1 MNYKL
6 MKHYLSTLLLFML
19 CLVAHAQGIAV
30 SSFALNESDLTANQQ
45 GTMVFDQN
53 GNKCALIRIQT
64 TQKGFSFDVGS
75 LGITKVDDNK
85 TGEIWVYVPAGV
97 RKIDIRHPQLGSQL
111 GYVFPVSITAAR
123 TYVMQLT
130 TGTVHTVVEQD
141 DGKTYLALT
150 VTPAN
155 AVVLVDGTLRQ
166 LKADGCLSL
175 RLARGEHSYSVQAPG
190 YASQSG
196 TVTLGMQK
204 QNKRIDLESVMASV
218 TIGCATPGTTLYVND
233 EMKGT
238 GSWSGTLA
246 AGEYLLEARKEGYYG
261 QKQTLTLGEKENRT
275 ITLPA
280 LTARVGSL
288 DVSYTPVD
296 AEVYVDGQKVGTSPD
311 VFRNLL
317 IGTHKVELRKDGYA
331 NKSLTVTIEEGQTA
345 SLSGALEKGFSS
357 DGRTFTVNGV
367 TFTMIPVEGGTFT
380 MGATSEQGT
389 DAFPGEKPAHSV
401 TLSNYSIG
409 QTEVTQ
415 ALWLAV
421 MGSNPSYFQGDQ
433 RPVEKV
439 CWNDCQEFITKL
451 NNITGQNF
459 RLPTEAE
466 WEYAARG
473 GKQSRGYKYSGSND
487 ISDVAWYG
495 SNSNHK
501 THDVATK
508 KPNELG
514 IYDMTGNV
522 WEWCQDW
529 YGDYSSVSQTNPTG
543 ASSGSSRVHRGGSWS
558 DDARLCRVSLHNGY
572 NPINYFGFL
581 GMRLALSE

>member
-1 MNYKL
+1 

-30 SSFALNESDLTANQQ
+30 SSFTLNESDLTANQQ

-97 RKIDIRHPQLGSQL
+97 RKIDIRHPQLGSLL

-166 LKADGCLSL
+166 LDSDGSLVL
-175 RLARGEHSYSVQAPG
+175 RLSRGAHTYNVQAPG
-190 YASQSG
+190 YAPQNG

-204 QNKRIDLESVMASV
+204 MSRHISLESVMSRLTLGCETAGAS
-218 TIGCATPGTTLYVND
+218 LYVND
-233 EMKGT
+233 VMKGT

-261 QKQTLTLGEKENRT
+261 QKQTLTLGEKENKT

-296 AEVYVDGQKVGTSPD
+296 AEVYIDGQKVGTSPD

-345 SLSGALEKGFSS
+345 SLAGALEKGFSS

-367 TFTMIPVEGGTFT
+367 TFTMIPVEGSTFT
-380 MGATSEQGT
+380 MGATSEQGS
-389 DAFPGEKPAHSV
+389 DAYGDESPAHSV
-401 TLSNYSIG
+401 TLSDYSIG

-415 ALWLAV
+415 ALWKAV
-421 MGSNPSYFQGDQ
+421 MGSNPSKFQGDQ

-487 ISDVAWYG
+487 ISDVAWYE
-495 SNSNHK
+495 SNSTRQ

-558 DDARLCRVSLHNGY
+558 DDARRCRVSLHNGY
-572 NPINYFGFL
+572 NPVNYFGFL

>member
-1 MNYKL
+1 

-30 SSFALNESDLTANQQ
+30 SSFTLNESDLTANQQ

-97 RKIDIRHPQLGSQL
+97 RKIDIRHPQLGSML

-155 AVVLVDGTLRQ
+155 AVVLVDGILRQ
-166 LKADGCLSL
+166 LDADGCLSL

-204 QNKRIDLESVMASV
+204 LNKRIALESVMAGV
-218 TIGCATPGTTLYVND
+218 TVGCATPGATLYVND

-238 GSWSGTLA
+238 GSWSGALA
-246 AGEYLLEARKEGYYG
+246 PGEYLLEARKEGYYA
-261 QKQTLTLGEKENRT
+261 QKQPLTLGEKENKT

-288 DVSYTPVD
+288 DVNYTPQD
-296 AEVYVDGQKVGTSPD
+296 AEVYIDGQKVGTSPD

-357 DGRTFTVNGV
+357 DGRTFTVKGV

-380 MGATSEQGT
+380 MGATSEQGK
-389 DAFPGEKPAHSV
+389 DAYFYEKPAHSV

-421 MGSNPSYFQGDQ
+421 MGGHHSHFGGYE
-433 RPVEKV
+433 RPVEFV
-439 CWNDCQEFITKL
+439 SWDDCQVFIKRL
-451 NNITGQNF
+451 NALTGKMF

-473 GKQSRGYKYSGSND
+473 GAKTKGCKYSGSKR
-487 ISDVAWYG
+487 IKDVAWFAE
-495 SNSNHK
+495 NSNG
-501 THDVATK
+501 THNVAVK

-514 IYDMTGNV
+514 IYDMSGNV
-522 WEWCQDW
+522 SEWCQDG
-529 YGDYSSVSQTNPTG
+529 YEHYEDKLQINPIG
-543 ASSGSSRVHRGGSWS
+543 RDESEKILRGGSWKS
-558 DDARLCRVSLHNGY
+558 SARECRVSSRTNG
-572 NPINYFGFL
+572 NKQGSSSDTGL
-581 GMRLALSE
+581 RLVLSE